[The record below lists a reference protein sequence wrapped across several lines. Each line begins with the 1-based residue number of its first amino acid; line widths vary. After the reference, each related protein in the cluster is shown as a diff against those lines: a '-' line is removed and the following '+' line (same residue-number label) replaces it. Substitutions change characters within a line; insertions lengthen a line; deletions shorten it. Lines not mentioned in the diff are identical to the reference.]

1 MNKTTNQTVVTID
14 AAGRAIGRV
23 ASEAAMNLRGKLSP
37 SFEPHIAPKVR
48 VKIVNASKLKLEA
61 KKLTQTLKTRY
72 TGYPGGLRQP
82 NLNQVIAKHSVTE
95 PLRLAIKGML
105 PRNKLRAIMMTHL
118 EISE

>member
-23 ASEAAMNLRGKLSP
+23 ASEAAMNLRNKLSP

-48 VKIVNASKLKLEA
+48 VKIVNAAKLKLVA
-61 KKLTQTLKTRY
+61 KKMSQTRHTRY

-82 NLNQVIAKHSVTE
+82 TQEQVIAKHGASE

>member
-1 MNKTTNQTVVTID
+1 MVVTID

-37 SFEPHIAPKVR
+37 SFQPHLAPTVQVR
-48 VKIVNASKLKLEA
+48 IVNAAKLKLDP
-61 KKLTQTLKTRY
+61 KKTTQTLKTRY

-82 NLNQVIAKHSVTE
+82 SLAQVIAKHGTGE

-105 PRNKLRAIMMTHL
+105 PRNKLRAIMMSHL